1 MTTPNEL
8 RCKFHGVIAF
18 PITPFNKDLSLDLE
32 GLRHNLAKLVEHPM
46 VEVKPE
52 EAEEAEE
59 LRAMLKAWEPFLP

>member
-8 RCKFHGVIAF
+8 RGKFHGVIAF
-18 PITPFNKDLSLDLE
+18 PITPFNKYLSLDLE

-52 EAEEAEE
+52 EAEE